1 MKRVIFSDNGT
12 LNDFSVSLN
21 KYDSTYKTVN
31 LAAAQDAIYISS
43 KMPFNHIY
51 IKLLIPNTNNTSMS
65 VSYWTSNSWEPVV
78 ELIDETDGFKQSGFV
93 TFTPSKNAIWTR
105 SSTSSDGSEIDGL
118 ENIVI
123 YDQYWIKITFSNN
136 LSSDTSLTWVGNIF
150 SNDDDLACEFP
161 DFSKQSVKTSAKPG
175 KVDWEEQHVKAAS
188 ILAQDLIDK
197 GIIYETGQVL
207 NKEDYREASVMK
219 CAEIIY
225 RMLGDDFADQ
235 RREAREEYQH
245 RLAKRLHAVDTNMDA
260 IEQVSER
267 KQETGFM
274 TR

>member
-1 MKRVIFSDNGT
+1 MKRVLFSDNGT
-12 LNDFSVSLN
+12 LIDFSTSLN
-21 KYDSTYKTVN
+21 KYDATYKTFN
-31 LAAAQDAIYISS
+31 YTTSQDALYISS
-43 KMPFNHIY
+43 KMPFNHTY
-51 IKLLIPNTNNTSMS
+51 FKLLIPNLISATMT
-65 VSYWTSNSWEPVV
+65 VSYWTSGGWENVV
-78 ELIDETDGFKQSGFV
+78 ELSDETNGFSQSGFI
-93 TFTPSKNAIWTR
+93 TFTPNKNAQWTR
-105 SSTSSDGSEIDGL
+105 SSTSGDGSTITGL
-118 ENIVI
+118 ESVVI
-123 YDQYWIKITFSNN
+123 YDQYWIKLTFNAT
-136 LSSDTSLTWVGNIF
+136 LSSDTAINWLGNIF

-161 DFSKQSVKTSAKPG
+161 DFAKQSVKTSAKPG
-175 KVDWEEQHVKAAS
+175 KIDWEEQHVKAAS

-260 IEQVSER
+260 IEQVHER

-274 TR
+274 SR